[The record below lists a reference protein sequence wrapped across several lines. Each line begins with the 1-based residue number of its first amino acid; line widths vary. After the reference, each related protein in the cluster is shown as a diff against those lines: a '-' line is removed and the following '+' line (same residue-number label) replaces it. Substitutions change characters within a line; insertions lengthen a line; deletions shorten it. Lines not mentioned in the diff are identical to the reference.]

1 MKLVPRQL
9 DGVKKHDCQA
19 QKIYFG
25 HFENSGF
32 SFFKLTVFAYRD
44 PNATFFSGA
53 HFLDSLVINGSS
65 T

>member
-1 MKLVPRQL
+1 MTVKLKKYIL
-9 DGVKKHDCQA
+9 DNLKTQV
-19 QKIYFG
+19 FL
-25 HFENSGF
+25 F

-44 PNATFFSGA
+44 SNATFFSGA